1 MGEAKPKEP
10 LLAVLLSFVFTG
22 LGQIY
27 AGRTK
32 RGIAL
37 LSVSVVVPI
46 IAIAYYFQPSARIS
60 LLHLL
65 LLIPLAVGF
74 ALFVPIDAYFCTKAW
89 NTQQNLQRQ
98 ITTGKRILLIVG
110 ILFLIFGFNP
120 SQLAAV
126 GIAQYVR
133 ENVVQPFKIP
143 SSDAM
148 RPTLV
153 KADRVL
159 VDKAIYKRSEPQR
172 GDIIVFKYPD
182 DPKRPF
188 IKRLVGLPG
197 ETVEIRDEW
206 IVINGSALQASAG
219 RWATFPYHNQG
230 KYGEKEQAVTV
241 PADHYFV
248 LGDNSASSHDSRFW
262 GFVPKQNLIGKA
274 YKIFWPPDRSG
285 ALEGANLGT
294 ATDFD
299 HPGRE

>member
-1 MGEAKPKEP
+1 MGEVKPKEP
-10 LLAVLLSFVFTG
+10 LLAVLLSFVLTG
-22 LGQIY
+22 LGQMY

-32 RGIAL
+32 RGVAL
-37 LSVSVVVPI
+37 LS
-46 IAIAYYFQPSARIS
+46 AS
-60 LLHLL
+60 LLIPIPIVMYYVHPSTRIASAHLV
-65 LLIPLAVGF
+65 LLIPLAIGF

-89 NTQQNLQRQ
+89 NTQQNLQRK

-110 ILFLIFGFNP
+110 ILFLIFVSNP

-126 GIAQYVR
+126 GLAQYVR
-133 ENVVQPFKIP
+133 GNVAQPFKIP

-153 KADRVL
+153 KGDRVL
-159 VDKAIYKRSEPQR
+159 VDKAIYGRSEPQR

-197 ETVEIRDEW
+197 DTVEIKDERL
-206 IVINGSALQASAG
+206 VINGSVLQASAG
-219 RWATFPYHNQG
+219 RWATFLYYNQG
-230 KYGEKEQAVTV
+230 KYGEKGQAVTV
-241 PADHYFV
+241 PADRYFV
-248 LGDNSASSHDSRFW
+248 LGDNSASSHDSRFF

-285 ALEGANLGT
+285 ALE
-294 ATDFD
+294 
-299 HPGRE
+299 